1 MAKTRLAG
9 MSRALAGRIVFGILI
24 LVAAEVGGWAQIA
37 PRSFWRTFPGF
48 GHHWLPPLGPYNE
61 HAMRDF
67 GGLNLAL
74 AAVTLVALV
83 TLGRAAVAAAVI
95 AWELYSVPHLAFHLA
110 HLSPYSRVDAVANIT
125 SLIATVVLPVAG
137 FVLVRS
143 AWADPAAHRSARV
156 P

>member
-1 MAKTRLAG
+1 
-9 MSRALAGRIVFGILI
+9 MSRVRTGRAVLVLLA
-24 LVAAEVGGWAQIA
+24 LVATEVGAWAQLA

-74 AAVTLVALV
+74 AAVTLVAAV
-83 TLGRAAVAAAVI
+83 TVGRAAVAAAVL

-110 HLSPYSRVDAVANIT
+110 HLSPYSSTDAAANIA
-125 SLIATVVLPVAG
+125 SLAATVVLPVVG
-137 FVLVRS
+137 FALVRG
-143 AWADPAAHRSARV
+143 AWGDPGLADTRRGP
-156 P
+156 

>member
-1 MAKTRLAG
+1 MTRI
-9 MSRALAGRIVFGILI
+9 RAGRAVFAVLALI
-24 LVAAEVGGWAQIA
+24 AVEVGGWAQLA
-37 PRSFWRTFPGF
+37 PQSFWRTFPGL

-74 AAVTLVALV
+74 AAVTVVAIV
-83 TLGRAAVAAAVI
+83 SVGRATAVAAVL
-95 AWELYSVPHLAFHLA
+95 AWELYSLPHLAFHLD
-110 HLSPYSRVDAVANIT
+110 HLAPYNSTDAAANIA
-125 SLIATVVLPVAG
+125 SLVATVVLPVVG

-143 AWADPAAHRSARV
+143 AWADPGLGAAGSL